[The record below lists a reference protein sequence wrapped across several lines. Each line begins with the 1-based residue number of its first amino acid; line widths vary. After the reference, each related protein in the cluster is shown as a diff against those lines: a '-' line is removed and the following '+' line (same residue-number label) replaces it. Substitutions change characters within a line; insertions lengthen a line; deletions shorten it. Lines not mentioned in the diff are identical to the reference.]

1 VDDACQEL
9 ALTLLKGRYLQGKTF
24 AQAYQYIVI
33 AAATR
38 GLQNF
43 RSGYRAQ
50 KFAAKYAAL
59 PQVAALES
67 PDETLALFEIERFAM
82 SLSRVHPMAPE
93 YIARAMA
100 GDADKE
106 MIVEG
111 FFCDD
116 AVSLNYWHRYKQEIR
131 RRLSDWC

>member
-1 VDDACQEL
+1 
-9 ALTLLKGRYLQGKTF
+9 
-24 AQAYQYIVI
+24 
-33 AAATR
+33 
-38 GLQNF
+38 
-43 RSGYRAQ
+43 
-50 KFAAKYAAL
+50 
-59 PQVAALES
+59 
-67 PDETLALFEIERFAM
+67 M